1 MPHKTH
7 KVTIIGAGM
16 AGSLLAILLA
26 RRGYTVDLFER
37 HPDPHSGERIAST

>member
-26 RRGYTVDLFER
+26 RRGYTVELAQILLKAVNLD
-37 HPDPHSGERIAST
+37 A